1 MPSRSEGQLSVC
13 DDAICSL
20 GDLGVGASATKLER
34 TLQCD
39 CDGEIPGGLR
49 LHAKN
54 LAASGKLDAGI
65 GLVRDCNRQLYC
77 GTLGDYK
84 VARKQNAA
92 ETDVLRAGVHFLV
105 GKLD

>member
-1 MPSRSEGQLSVC
+1 L
-13 DDAICSL
+13 
-20 GDLGVGASATKLER
+20 ATKLER
-34 TLQCD
+34 TLQYD
-39 CDGEIPGGLR
+39 CNGEIPRSFR
-49 LHAKN
+49 LHAQN
-54 LAASGKLDAGI
+54 LAARRKLNAGL
-65 GLVRDCNRQLYC
+65 GLMRDCNRQLYC